1 MRRVSTDMMN
11 NDMQYWMRRREDA
24 MASQNNRL
32 AKQEKLEN
40 LRDDPLAA
48 ARSVRYES
56 FVSRLERYEE
66 NVRYTLDRSKI
77 AEGYMR
83 QANEL
88 MQRIRELA
96 VTGATGTFTKSDTA
110 AIAVEVDQ
118 LLKEIV
124 NLANARG
131 PDGDFLFAGD
141 KARTEPF
148 RATVGYAPGAGS
160 ATVVGVEYLGGLGSP
175 QAEISEGAYLPMN
188 LAGDEVFWAE
198 RQRIA
203 GGADASNY
211 RVLSASSIFIDG
223 HEVALKPGDTVQA
236 IIAKIND
243 SGASVKASL
252 DPRTNA
258 LVLEGTQAHRL
269 RLEDGQGG
277 EVLAE
282 LGILSGS
289 RVPSDYAPTAR
300 VSGGSLF
307 DAVIALRDAL
317 NAGDHIEIGGRI
329 LASVDA
335 GMDNMA
341 RRLAQAGSVMERLD
355 SARLRLNK
363 EIPDVTALL
372 AAEKGLD
379 FAQAITDMKMM
390 EYAHQAS
397 LRLAGRVLPQTLL
410 DFLR

>member
-24 MASQNNRL
+24 MASQSNRL

-110 AIAVEVDQ
+110 AMAAEVDQ

-148 RATVGYAPGAGS
+148 RATVGYAPGAGA

-175 QAEISEGAYLPMN
+175 KAEISEGAYLPMN

-203 GGADASNY
+203 GGSDATNY

-317 NAGDHIEIGGRI
+317 NAGDHIEIGGRV

-379 FAQAITDMKMM
+379 FAQAVTDMKMM

>member
-24 MASQNNRL
+24 MASMSNRMN
-32 AKQEKLEN
+32 KQERFEN

-48 ARSVRYES
+48 ARSVRYDS
-56 FVSRLERYEE
+56 FSKRLERYEE

-83 QANEL
+83 QTQDL

-96 VTGATGTFTKSDTA
+96 VTGATGTFTKEDSA
-110 AIAVEVDQ
+110 AMAVEVDQ
-118 LLKEIV
+118 LLSEIV

-148 RATVGYAPGAGS
+148 KVLEGYAAGAGA
-160 ATVVGVEYLGGLGSP
+160 ATTVGVEYLGGLGSP
-175 QAEISEGAYLPMN
+175 EAEISEGAYLPMN
-188 LAGDEVFWAE
+188 IAGDEVFWSE
-198 RQRIA
+198 RQRIS
-203 GGADASNY
+203 GGVDASNY
-211 RVLSASSIFIDG
+211 RVMDATSIFIDG
-223 HEVALKPGDTVQA
+223 HEIALKPGDTAQA

-243 SGASVKASL
+243 SGAAVKASL
-252 DPRTNA
+252 DPSRNS
-258 LVLEGTQAHRL
+258 LVLEGSQAKRI
-269 RLEDGQGG
+269 RLEDGVNGSTF
-277 EVLAE
+277 AD

-289 RVPSDYAPTAR
+289 RVPSDYAATAR

-307 DAVIALRDAL
+307 DSVIALRDAL
-317 NAGDHIEIGGRI
+317 YKGDHIDVGGRV
-329 LASVDA
+329 LASIDA
-335 GMDNMA
+335 GMDNMG
-341 RRLAQAGSVMERLD
+341 RRLAQAGAMMERLE
-355 SARLRLNK
+355 SAKLRLNK

-372 AAEKGLD
+372 AAEQDLD
-379 FAQAITDMKMM
+379 FAQAITDFKMM

-397 LRLAGRVLPQTLL
+397 LRMAGKTLPQTLL

>member
-1 MRRVSTDMMN
+1 MPRVSTDMMN

-32 AKQEKLEN
+32 ARQEKLEN

-110 AIAVEVDQ
+110 AMAAEVDQ

-148 RATVGYAPGAGS
+148 RATVGFAPGAGA

-175 QAEISEGAYLPMN
+175 EAEISEGAYLPMN

-203 GGADASNY
+203 GGSDASNY

-236 IIAKIND
+236 IIAKVND

-317 NAGDHIEIGGRI
+317 NAGDHIEIGGRV

-379 FAQAITDMKMM
+379 FAQAVTDMKMM

>member
-1 MRRVSTDMMN
+1 MPRVSTDMMN

-32 AKQEKLEN
+32 ARQEKLEN

-110 AIAVEVDQ
+110 AMAAEVDQ

-148 RATVGYAPGAGS
+148 RATVGYAPGAGA

-175 QAEISEGAYLPMN
+175 QAEIGEGAYLPMN

-203 GGADASNY
+203 GGSDASNY

-317 NAGDHIEIGGRI
+317 NAGDHIEIGGRV

-379 FAQAITDMKMM
+379 FAQAVTDMKMM

>member
-1 MRRVSTDMMN
+1 MMN

-32 AKQEKLEN
+32 ARQEKLEN

-110 AIAVEVDQ
+110 AMAAEVDQ

-148 RATVGYAPGAGS
+148 RATVGYAPGAGA

-175 QAEISEGAYLPMN
+175 QAEIGEGAYLPMN

-203 GGADASNY
+203 GGSDASNY

-252 DPRTNA
+252 DPPTNA
-258 LVLEGTQAHRL
+258 LALEGTQAHRL

-317 NAGDHIEIGGRI
+317 NAGDHIEIGGRV

-379 FAQAITDMKMM
+379 FAQAVTDMKMM

>member
-1 MRRVSTDMMN
+1 MPRVSTDMMN

-32 AKQEKLEN
+32 ARQEKLEN

-83 QANEL
+83 QTNEL

-96 VTGATGTFTKSDTA
+96 VTGATGTFTKADTA
-110 AIAVEVDQ
+110 AMAAEVDQ

-148 RATVGYAPGAGS
+148 RATVGYAPGAGT

-175 QAEISEGAYLPMN
+175 QAEIGEAAYLPMN

-203 GGADASNY
+203 GGSDASNY
-211 RVLSASSIFIDG
+211 RVLSPSSIFIDG

-252 DPRTNA
+252 DPRINA
-258 LVLEGTQAHRL
+258 LTLEGTQAHRL

-282 LGILSGS
+282 LGVLSGS

-317 NAGDHIEIGGRI
+317 NAGDHIEIGGRV

-372 AAEKGLD
+372 AGEKGLD
-379 FAQAITDMKMM
+379 FAQAVTDMKMM

>member
-96 VTGATGTFTKSDTA
+96 VTGATGTFTKADTA
-110 AIAVEVDQ
+110 AMAAEVDQ

-148 RATVGYAPGAGS
+148 RATVGYAPGAGA

-203 GGADASNY
+203 GGSDASNY

-223 HEVALKPGDTVQA
+223 HEVALRPGDTVQA
-236 IIAKIND
+236 IIAKVND

-317 NAGDHIEIGGRI
+317 NAGDHIEIGGRV

>member
-1 MRRVSTDMMN
+1 MPRVSTDMMN

-32 AKQEKLEN
+32 ARQEKLEN

-110 AIAVEVDQ
+110 AMAAEVDQ

-148 RATVGYAPGAGS
+148 RATVGFAPGAGA

-175 QAEISEGAYLPMN
+175 EAEISEGAYLPMN

-203 GGADASNY
+203 GGSDASNY

-236 IIAKIND
+236 IIAKVND

-317 NAGDHIEIGGRI
+317 NAGDHIEIGGRV

-363 EIPDVTALL
+363 EVPDVTALL

-379 FAQAITDMKMM
+379 FAQAVTDMKMM

>member
-1 MRRVSTDMMN
+1 MPRVSTDMMN

-32 AKQEKLEN
+32 ARQEKLEN

-83 QANEL
+83 QTNEL

-96 VTGATGTFTKSDTA
+96 VTGATGTFTKADTA
-110 AIAVEVDQ
+110 AMAAEVDQ

-148 RATVGYAPGAGS
+148 RATVGYAPGAGT

-175 QAEISEGAYLPMN
+175 QAEIGEAAYLPMN

-203 GGADASNY
+203 GGSDASNY
-211 RVLSASSIFIDG
+211 RVLSPSSIFIDG

-258 LVLEGTQAHRL
+258 LTLEGTQAHRL

-282 LGILSGS
+282 LGVLSGS

-317 NAGDHIEIGGRI
+317 NAGDHIEIGGRV

-372 AAEKGLD
+372 AGEKGLD
-379 FAQAITDMKMM
+379 FAQAVTDMKMM